1 MAKLSSIFTHAS
13 VSEMRESSWT
23 PVSGSQIKF
32 SKADIKLITKC
43 SAVHCEGKNGSYV
56 AIKVQV
62 SSLKKEFW
70 FTADFAS
77 AKVLD
82 HMEVLDPKTLVVYLL
97 TDGEK
102 TIARMRV
109 L

>member
-13 VSEMRESSWT
+13 VSEMRESTWT
-23 PVSGSQIKF
+23 PVPKSQLKF
-32 SKADIKLITKC
+32 NANDIKLITDC
-43 SAVHCEGKNGSYV
+43 SARHCNGKNGKYV
-56 AIKVQV
+56 AIKCQV
-62 SSLKKEFW
+62 ASQKKEYW

-77 AKVLD
+77 AKVLA
-82 HMEVLDPKTLVVYLL
+82 HMQELDPKKLVVYLL

-102 TIARMRV
+102 EIPRMRV

>member
-13 VSEMRESSWT
+13 VSEMRESTWT
-23 PVSGSQIKF
+23 PVPKSQLRFNAK
-32 SKADIKLITKC
+32 DIESITKC
-43 SAVHCEGKNGSYV
+43 NAMHCNGENGNYV

-62 SSLKKEFW
+62 ASKRKEYW

-82 HMEVLDPKTLVVYLL
+82 HMQELDPKKLVVYLL